1 MYEAD
6 SLSQISND
14 SKKRFDESLYY
25 QKEAIQ
31 FILLVIA
38 LFISGILLAMSY
50 YKVINETNQID
61 ATLATFGIAAAI
73 ALVIEIYFRKK
84 YPKNSFPLIKLP
96 W

>member
-1 MYEAD
+1 MFGPD

-14 SKKRFDESLYY
+14 SKKQFDKALYY
-25 QKEAIQ
+25 QKESIQ
-31 FILLVIA
+31 FILLLIV
-38 LFISGILLAMSY
+38 FVISGLFLALSY

-73 ALVIEIYFRKK
+73 GLVIEIYFRKK